1 MPTKLPHSALWSTML
16 LLLHGCAT
24 APVSLDP
31 FDRPRAPETMMAPGP
46 LRVCVPKDVDQLP
59 YLESGA
65 KPLYPIR
72 ERILGRTA
80 VAKVVFTVNPDG
92 TVTHRPIDPSNGA
105 QWFLQHAAVATRDWK
120 VRPALKD
127 GKPVESTC
135 QLHFNYVLR

>member
-1 MPTKLPHSALWSTML
+1 MPTKTPLAALCGVAL
-16 LLLHGCAT
+16 LVLQGCAT

-31 FDRPRAPETMMAPGP
+31 FGRASTAETMLPPGP
-46 LRVCVPKDVDQLP
+46 FKVCVPKDVDQAP

-80 VAKVVFTVNPDG
+80 MAKIVFTVKPDG
-92 TVTHRPIDPSNGA
+92 TVTHRPIDPSKGA
-105 QWFLQHAAVATRDWK
+105 QWFLQHAAVATQDWK
-120 VRPALKD
+120 VRPAIKD
-127 GKPVESTC
+127 GQPVESTC